1 LFGVKEESGHTF
13 RTETAVPPGGG
24 VGAAVGMK
32 LVETCAGTFV
42 RVKSTGELKLPIELT
57 VIVMFPHWPGLTTRG
72 VGAWGMA
79 VIVKSDAAVV
89 IVRVTT
95 TL

>member
-1 LFGVKEESGHTF
+1 
-13 RTETAVPPGGG
+13 
-24 VGAAVGMK
+24 MK
-32 LVETCAGTFV
+32 LAETCAGRLV

-57 VIVMFPHWPGLTTRG
+57 VMVMFPHWPWLTTRG
-72 VGAWGMA
+72 VGAWGLA

-95 TL
+95 TLRVMSGRVDVPVIVRLYDPSGRSQRCRNR